1 MGVCSWLNLNY
12 LSKPKDKMHP
22 TPIEQEAPLPRA
34 LRTYTLHS
42 NSGANSRNLAIVP
55 EGSNSARYT
64 TSIAPVIDMKHPN
77 SITLYSPSSSDPV
90 VGVVRMYQGCD
101 TINLALGDPEDFAN
115 RENCT
120 WEDMHATASETKA
133 TTHEFGL
140 GLGDELR
147 REFQWVLVEPAPVP
161 HPPAHSEGHSA
172 RVKSWS
178 ITEHVHG
185 ISRTKTWN
193 FNSKSSEKKEA
204 AVTTVHEVH
213 PEDPTRRSFKLIDR
227 NVGETVALVLRHET
241 IFNGALVNTDDDG
254 DMSTRGKVVIFRD
267 FWESGRYQEDWDK
280 MVILSG
286 LAILEKEDRE

>member
-1 MGVCSWLNLNY
+1 MH
-12 LSKPKDKMHP
+12 HP

-42 NSGANSRNLAIVP
+42 NSDANSRDLAVVP
-55 EGSNSARYT
+55 EGSKSARYT
-64 TSIAPVIDMKHPN
+64 TSIAPVIDMRHPN

-120 WEDMHATASETKA
+120 WEDMHVTAHDDTKA
-133 TTHEFGL
+133 ATHEFSL
-140 GLGDELR
+140 GLGDDLR
-147 REFQWVLVEPAPVP
+147 REFQWVLVEPHVDP
-161 HPPAHSEGHSA
+161 HPPVHSEAHSA
-172 RVKSWS
+172 RGVKSWS
-178 ITEHVHG
+178 ITDHVHG
-185 ISRTKTWN
+185 ISRAKTWN
-193 FNSKSSEKKEA
+193 FNSKSSEKQEAAEKKEA

-213 PEDPTRRSFKLIDR
+213 LEDPTRRCFKLIDR
-227 NVGETVALVLRHET
+227 NDGETVALILHHES
-241 IFNGALVNTDDDG
+241 IFNGTPENTDQDG
-254 DMSTRGKVVIFRD
+254 DMSTRGKIDIFRD
-267 FWESGRYQEDWDK
+267 FWQSGRYQEDWDK